1 MLRKTQVTSA
11 FALAFGLAAVAAPV
25 ALVAQ
30 QAAMPESHTVKPGD
44 TLWALAQRYLGDP
57 FLWPEIY
64 RINTSVVEDPHWIYP
79 GEVLRLSAGGAVAS
93 VPDADTPAPPDSTQ
107 ASDTTQAPAAEPA
120 AVQPVAQTVA
130 DVEPED
136 QAPLF
141 PTREGQSIRQTLR
154 SYVNQQP
161 HPLRRVEF
169 YASGFLTENQK
180 LPFGRVIGP
189 VVPSQIKS
197 SGTHSVA
204 IMPYTTIAIEPPAG
218 ASYRVG
224 DSLLV
229 AVADKDLE
237 GRYGRVVRPTGVVRV
252 TEINHGNTIAQV
264 VGLFGEMLAGQLV
277 LPAEQFNDPGAV
289 VPTPV
294 SDGVQGKVI
303 GWPGRG
309 DLKEA
314 QSVLFIDKGRSDG
327 VAPGDLFEVRRT
339 AARTSDGKVRIDDL
353 MATMQIVHVRDHTAT
368 GKVINVL
375 SPDVSAGTEAR
386 QVAKLPS

>member
-1 MLRKTQVTSA
+1 M
-11 FALAFGLAAVAAPV
+11 
-25 ALVAQ
+25 
-30 QAAMPESHTVKPGD
+30 
-44 TLWALAQRYLGDP
+44 
-57 FLWPEIY
+57 
-64 RINTSVVEDPHWIYP
+64 
-79 GEVLRLSAGGAVAS
+79 LRLSSGGAAVAS
-93 VPDADTPAPPDSTQ
+93 VPATDTPAPPDSTQ
-107 ASDTTQAPAAEPA
+107 VSDTAPAPTA
-120 AVQPVAQTVA
+120 AAAQPVAQAVA
-130 DVEPED
+130 DVQPED

-180 LPFGRVIGP
+180 LPFGRVVGP

-197 SGTHSVA
+197 SGTHSIA
-204 IMPYTTIAIEPPAG
+204 IMPYTTIAIEPPVG
-218 ASYRVG
+218 GSYRVG

-252 TEINHGNTIAQV
+252 TEINHGNTIGQV

-289 VPTPV
+289 VPVPV

-339 AARTSDGKVRIDDL
+339 PRRTSDGKVRIDDL

-368 GKVINVL
+368 GKVIDVL

>member
-11 FALAFGLAAVAAPV
+11 FALAFGFAAVAAPV

-79 GEVLRLSAGGAVAS
+79 GEVLRLSSGGAAVAS
-93 VPDADTPAPPDSTQ
+93 IPATDTPAPPDSTQ
-107 ASDTTQAPAAEPA
+107 VSDTAPAPAAA
-120 AVQPVAQTVA
+120 AAQPVAQAVA
-130 DVEPED
+130 DVQPED

-141 PTREGQSIRQTLR
+141 PTREQSIRQTLR

-180 LPFGRVIGP
+180 LPFGRVVGP

-197 SGTHSVA
+197 SGTHSIA
-204 IMPYTTIAIEPPAG
+204 IMPYTTIAIEPPVG
-218 ASYRVG
+218 GSYRVG

-252 TEINHGNTIAQV
+252 TEINHGNTIGQV

-289 VPTPV
+289 VPVPV

-339 AARTSDGKVRIDDL
+339 PRRTSDGKVRIDDL

-368 GKVINVL
+368 GKVIDVL